1 MNECVP
7 RCSTEDHIVIE
18 KSVNRF
24 DPHEATMK
32 ETTRRQFLK
41 GALASA
47 AVAISAPAVFSQRRR
62 RHAVVIGAGLA
73 GLAAGYKLK
82 NAGWKV
88 TILEGRDR
96 IGGRVFS
103 HKDQPSGLIC
113 ELGAE
118 WVGESHERIKALC
131 RDFGI
136 PLQKHQFE
144 DFLLR
149 DGRVYRPGEWSFSP
163 EAKTAFDKLIKGY
176 DKLTPAAKVRLDRY
190 DWWNYLEKIGFSPD
204 DLRLRDLMDSTD
216 FGESIRHVS
225 AFAALAEYAE
235 SSPKNEM
242 DYKMTGGNS
251 RLAEEFAKRIG
262 AENIGLRSQIGRI
275 SQKAGLVFVDGFA
288 QSNITGA
295 PSIQIRVVA
304 DAVVCTVPIQSLLK
318 IIFDPP
324 LPVVQRNAAEQL
336 TYARICKN
344 SVVYGERFWKDENFS
359 LVSDTTSH
367 FYFHSTQNQP
377 GREGILTAYAVG
389 EKADVLASQSDARRL
404 KIVAGDLADLNPQA
418 PSLARNIISYAW
430 QRDEFTDGAYAL
442 YKPGQWFGIRPILQ
456 RPHGKVLFAGEHLAD
471 WQGFMEGAIE
481 TGEAAAAA
489 LIK

>member
-1 MNECVP
+1 MP
-7 RCSTEDHIVIE
+7 
-18 KSVNRF
+18 
-24 DPHEATMK
+24 
-32 ETTRRQFLK
+32 TRRSFLK
-41 GALASA
+41 GLGGAATVAALSPN
-47 AVAISAPAVFSQRRR
+47 VLTQRRQKR
-62 RHAVVIGAGLA
+62 CIVIGAGLA
-73 GLAAGYKLK
+73 GLAAAYKLK
-82 NAGWKV
+82 SAGWEV
-88 TILEGRDR
+88 TVLEARDR

-103 HKDQPSGLIC
+103 HKDEQTGLIC

-131 RDFGI
+131 KDFNI

-163 EAKTAFDKLIKGY
+163 QAKQAFDKMIAGY
-176 DKLTPAAKVRLDRY
+176 EKLTVAQKTRLDRN
-190 DWWNYLEKIGFSPD
+190 DWWNHLEKIGFTPD

-251 RLAEEFAKRIG
+251 RLANDLARRIG
-262 AENIGLRSQIGRI
+262 
-275 SQKAGLVFVDGFA
+275 VDYVKLEMRVDAIRQRRGNVMVDA
-288 QSNITGA
+288 WL
-295 PSIQIRVVA
+295 PSHIDTQIRPDTYTA
-304 DAVVCTVPIQSLLK
+304 DAVICTVPIQSLLK
-318 IIFDPP
+318 IKFDPP
-324 LPVVQRNAAEQL
+324 LPTVQRNAAEQL
-336 TYARICKN
+336 VYSRISKN
-344 SVVYGERFWKDENFS
+344 SVVYSDRFWKEENFS
-359 LVSDTTSH
+359 MVSDTTSH
-367 FYFHSTQNQP
+367 FYFHSTQSQP
-377 GREGILTAYAVG
+377 GKEGILTAYAVG
-389 EKADVLASQSDARRL
+389 EKADVLSSQSDERRMRIVANDISALDGDAPKKARR
-404 KIVAGDLADLNPQA
+404 
-418 PSLARNIISYAW
+418 IISYAW
-430 QRDEFTDGAYAL
+430 QRDPFTDGAYAL

-481 TGEAAAAA
+481 TGEAAAEA